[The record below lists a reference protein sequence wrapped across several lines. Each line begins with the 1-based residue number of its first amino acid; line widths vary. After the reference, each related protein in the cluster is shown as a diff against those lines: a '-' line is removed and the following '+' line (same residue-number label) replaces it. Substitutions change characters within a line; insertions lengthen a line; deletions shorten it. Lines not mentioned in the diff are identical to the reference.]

1 MPALIA
7 IMAIF
12 FNLINGSINGY
23 WLGTLSPAYPSE
35 WLTSPIFIIG
45 AIVFVVG
52 FIINQDSD
60 RRLLKLRSENNTGY
74 SIPHGGLF
82 KYVSCPNFFGEI
94 VEWSGFAIMAW
105 NLPALAFAVWTAS
118 NLIPRALAHHKWYR
132 QHFEDYPKKRKALI
146 PFII

>member
-23 WLGTLSPAYPSE
+23 WLGTLSPAYPAG

-52 FIINQDSD
+52 FLINQDSD
-60 RRLLKLRSENNTGY
+60 KRLLKLRSAKITGY
-74 SIPHGGLF
+74 SIPRGGLF
-82 KYVSCPNFFGEI
+82 KYISCPNFFGEI
-94 VEWSGFAIMAW
+94 VEWTGFALMAW

-132 QHFEDYPKKRKALI
+132 QHFEDYPKNRKALF
-146 PFII
+146 PFIL